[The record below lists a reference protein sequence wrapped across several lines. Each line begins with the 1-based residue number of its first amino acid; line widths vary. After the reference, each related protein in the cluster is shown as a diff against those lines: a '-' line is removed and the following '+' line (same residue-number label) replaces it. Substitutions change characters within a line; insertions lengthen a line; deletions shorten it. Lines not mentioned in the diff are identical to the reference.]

1 MPIQEGGRFSP
12 EQNIVSPGVFTREND
27 LSGLAQ
33 GVANIGGAI
42 VAPFSDG
49 PAFFPARMTE
59 VAMLEQR
66 FGVADGV
73 YYGPY
78 TAKEYL
84 IQQGVVTV
92 VRIGG
97 LTGYWQKN
105 PLVVYAE
112 PGYWNRN
119 SDLGALTTSSFMY
132 LDSDAYTSNLILE
145 YSSSTLVSSVSGIRG
160 STPNG
165 FVSSSINVTR
175 ASNTEIQQFLVSAG
189 WPDASNSSTLSASL
203 AASGS
208 KGKLF
213 KITTT
218 RNSYIFSAS
227 VVQQSLK
234 VQPSGGS
241 SEYTLANFDYDKS
254 LISGVVSASIGA
266 TKYNV
271 DFDSTFLK
279 SARSYYNYL
288 SSSYTLSGNDVTYG
302 LVFGKYS

>member
-112 PGYWNRN
+112 PGYWNKN
-119 SDLGALTTSSFMY
+119 NDLGALTTAAGAETAAGLS
-132 LDSDAYTSNLILE
+132 AA
-145 YSSSTLVSSVSGIRG
+145 
-160 STPNG
+160 
-165 FVSSSINVTR
+165 R
-175 ASNTEIQQFLVSAG
+175 ASFFITQAVKPNTTAPISA
-189 WPDASNSSTLSASL
+189 P
-203 AASGS
+203 
-208 KGKLF
+208 
-213 KITTT
+213 
-218 RNSYIFSAS
+218 
-227 VVQQSLK
+227 
-234 VQPSGGS
+234 
-241 SEYTLANFDYDKS
+241 
-254 LISGVVSASIGA
+254 
-266 TKYNV
+266 
-271 DFDSTFLK
+271 
-279 SARSYYNYL
+279 
-288 SSSYTLSGNDVTYG
+288 
-302 LVFGKYS
+302 

>member
-12 EQNIVSPGVFTREND
+12 TQNIVSPGVFTREND

-49 PAFFPARMTE
+49 PAFFPARITE

-78 TAKEYL
+78 TTKEYL

-112 PGYWNRN
+112 PGYWNKN
-119 SDLGALTTSSFMY
+119 NDLGALTTASFMS
-132 LDSDAYTSNLILE
+132 LDSDAYTSNLSLE
-145 YSSSTLVSSVSGIRG
+145 YSSSTLVSSNTGAIRG
-160 STPNG
+160 LTPNG
-165 FVSSSINVTR
+165 FISSSVSVTR
-175 ASNTEIQQFLVSAG
+175 ATSTEIQQFLVSAG
-189 WPDASNSSTLSASL
+189 WPDAANSSTLSASL

-213 KITTT
+213 KM
-218 RNSYIFSAS
+218 
-227 VVQQSLK
+227 
-234 VQPSGGS
+234 
-241 SEYTLANFDYDKS
+241 
-254 LISGVVSASIGA
+254 
-266 TKYNV
+266 
-271 DFDSTFLK
+271 
-279 SARSYYNYL
+279 
-288 SSSYTLSGNDVTYG
+288 
-302 LVFGKYS
+302 